1 MVQSFSRVSTYSN
14 GLIGSIGD
22 ELGKRGGGSMFVRNG
37 SLRTVTL
44 VPVMAVMAV
53 LSVLSL
59 AGQAGARALDSLEP
73 AEVQRRLGELQHLRV
88 HLRPTEMEDGTHGD
102 CAKTRVSLQVMDP
115 KRFGV
120 SFVFDLTVIRP
131 LNAKGPMPVM
141 ILIPTIEGITRVEQ
155 KLATNFCDMRVAS
168 IIADVNDNTEP
179 NEYPA
184 WGLEDQRNR
193 MAIFALRTIIDY
205 ARNHPS
211 FNPDKIGMMGSSLG
225 GIIAS
230 FIAGMES
237 ERLAAVVTVV
247 AGGNIPFILSKSDNK
262 HVAKIREGR
271 MKHAQVSSAEEYENR
286 LRETVRYDPMYFAFS
301 GRTDRML
308 MVMSTGDS
316 KVPSE
321 MQLELHRA
329 FGKPKESMFTVGHV
343 GTILGIAYMYF
354 DTVGKFL
361 REKMALPNFDR
372 PFTPVAIPPDA
383 ADELKCLL

>member
-1 MVQSFSRVSTYSN
+1 MVR
-14 GLIGSIGD
+14 
-22 ELGKRGGGSMFVRNG
+22 RHG
-37 SLRTVTL
+37 SLRPIAFTAML
-44 VPVMAVMAV
+44 IA
-53 LSVLSL
+53 L
-59 AGQAGARALDSLEP
+59 AASSSFELANARALDSLEP

-88 HLRPTEMEDGTHGD
+88 HLRPSEMEDGSHGD
-102 CAKTRVSLQVMDP
+102 CAKSRVSLQVMDP
-115 KRFGV
+115 KRFGI
-120 SFVFDLTVIRP
+120 SYAFDLAVIRP
-131 LNAKGPMPVM
+131 RDVKGPAPVI
-141 ILIPTIEGITRVEQ
+141 ILVPTIEGVTKVEQ
-155 KLATNFCDMRVAS
+155 KLASNFCDMNVAT

-179 NEYPA
+179 KEYPA

-193 MAIFALRTIIDY
+193 MAIYALRTIIDY
-205 ARNHPS
+205 ARNNPN

-225 GIIAS
+225 GIITS

-271 MKHAQVSSAEEYENR
+271 MKFEKMKAPEEYENK

-321 MQLELHRA
+321 VQLELHRA
-329 FGKPKESMFTVGHV
+329 FGKPAESMFTVGHV
-343 GTILGIAYMYF
+343 GTIIGIAYMYF

-361 REKMALPNFDR
+361 REKMALQNFSR
-372 PFTPVAIPPDA
+372 PFTPVHAPNEVTE
-383 ADELKCLL
+383 ELQCLI